1 MDNYLAL
8 RPMAEEETIKFTMLH
23 LDGVAHEWWYH
34 GLVTLGH
41 RSITTYDEFTTRLIE
56 RFEKKDPEIHFRELA
71 QLKQYG
77 TIDAYIVEF
86 QRLSVM
92 VTGITER
99 RLVILFS
106 EGLTEPLKGWIKAFD
121 PPTLQEAMKK
131 ARNMEWAAPKAKFQ
145 SNSPFQKRDKGKRPQ
160 HRPPLRP
167 QHKEFK
173 HHNPHV
179 TRLDPETLNELR
191 RKGLCFRCREKWS
204 QDHVCPKGV
213 KFNQIE
219 YYSASESSSNF
230 SDQQFDFEESEVE
243 RAPEEFGDEKES
255 GGVLA
260 QLSSFQRNES
270 FKVQGMIK
278 GQRIV
283 ALIDTGATHNF
294 IDEVVVAKKGLQ
306 TEEFEGF
313 KVMVA
318 DGFHISCT
326 KKILNLK
333 MQLGNY
339 EVKDD
344 FYVVHIGDTDVV
356 LGIQWLRSLG
366 EISLNLQTMEL
377 KFQSDGKKIVLRGMS
392 NGGPRV
398 VSFKR
403 MARLICHDQAEWV
416 AECMILPAS
425 PVETKR
431 DHPPDVQSLLTK
443 KSKVFADLPPGPPPE
458 RGSEHII
465 ELKEGAKPVI
475 TTPYRYPKRQKD
487 EIEKN
492 IQELLEMGFIR
503 PSKSPFAS
511 VVVLVKKKDVMPFG
525 LNNAPA
531 TFQSCMNRIFQNQ
544 LRRFVLIFFDDILI
558 YNKTWEDHLK
568 HLEEVLSILESESL
582 FAKAS
587 KCEFGMEELL
597 YLGHIISAEGVKVD
611 PEKIKAVVEWPPPEN
626 LTQLKGFL
634 GLCGFYRRFVKGYS
648 QNAAPLTDLTKK
660 GAFCWS
666 EKAQIIFDK
675 FKKIMSSCPVL
686 AIPDFSKPFELRC
699 DASGEGVGAVL
710 MQDKH
715 PIVFESRKL
724 RGVERTYS
732 IYDKE
737 MLAIMHALAKFRQY
751 LVGNKFVVKT
761 DHNRLKHFM
770 HQKDLNE
777 RQQKW
782 PYRQSTLKK
791 SGVEKL
797 KPRFY
802 GPFRVIRKVGAVAYE
817 LELPSDSRVHN
828 VFHVSRL
835 KKALGHNVVASS
847 QLPPLDEEGQLV
859 LIPEEILDFRERS
872 LRKRTIRE
880 YLVKW
885 KNLPMED
892 ATWESDEILQHS
904 GMIEELS

>member
-1 MDNYLAL
+1 NRKTKKKLARYISVVSERRSSHPVNNLSMSDREKRYIAREDKKVGKQFQPYQAPEGQTASKILRAHWESSQESDMAEGERSVGGNERVINNRDDNGKGRERSMSPGTRFGRKMDALMDMVSLMMGTVGQNTIPQNNLEHRGEHSASNQHDGYAARTVSNNTYISSRPFKPPFLAPVNTQPDPEENVSFVEQLRLGRAEYDSLPDDIKMDMSYNDFMDHKRKNKGHGRHYDQRRPSNQGDLYQAVNKVSLPHFDGNDTSSARAWIQKLDNYLAL
-8 RPMAEEETIKFTMLH
+8 RPMAEEEAIKFATLH

-71 QLKQYG
+71 QLRQYG
-77 TIDAYIVEF
+77 TVDAYIMEF

-106 EGLTEPLKGWIKAFD
+106 EGLTEPLKGWVKAFD

-173 HHNPHV
+173 QHNPHV

-191 RKGLCFRCREKWS
+191 RKGLCFRCRDKWS
-204 QDHVCPKGV
+204 QDHVFPKGV

-219 YYSASESSSNF
+219 YYSAGESSSDF
-230 SDQQFDFEESEVE
+230 SDQQSDVEESEVD
-243 RAPEEFGDEKES
+243 RPPEESGDEKES
-255 GGVLA
+255 VGVLA

-270 FKVQGMIK
+270 FKVRGMIK

-326 KKILNLK
+326 KKISNLT

-344 FYVVHIGDTDVV
+344 FYVVHIGDTDAV

-398 VSFKR
+398 VSFKS
-403 MARLICHDQAEWV
+403 MARLIRHDQAEWV
-416 AECMILPAS
+416 AECMILPTS
-425 PVETKR
+425 PFETKR

-511 VVVLVKKKDVMPFG
+511 AVVLVKKKDGTMRMCVDYRALNQSTIKNRYPIPRIDELIDELHGAKFFSKIDLRSGYHQIRMRGSDVEKTAFRCHYGHFEFLVMPFG
-525 LNNAPA
+525 LTNAPA
-531 TFQSCMNRIFQNQ
+531 TFQSCMNRVFQNQ
-544 LRRFVLIFFDDILI
+544 LRRFVLIFF
-558 YNKTWEDHLK
+558 
-568 HLEEVLSILESESL
+568 
-582 FAKAS
+582 
-587 KCEFGMEELL
+587 
-597 YLGHIISAEGVKVD
+597 
-611 PEKIKAVVEWPPPEN
+611 
-626 LTQLKGFL
+626 
-634 GLCGFYRRFVKGYS
+634 
-648 QNAAPLTDLTKK
+648 
-660 GAFCWS
+660 
-666 EKAQIIFDK
+666 
-675 FKKIMSSCPVL
+675 
-686 AIPDFSKPFELRC
+686 
-699 DASGEGVGAVL
+699 
-710 MQDKH
+710 
-715 PIVFESRKL
+715 
-724 RGVERTYS
+724 
-732 IYDKE
+732 
-737 MLAIMHALAKFRQY
+737 
-751 LVGNKFVVKT
+751 
-761 DHNRLKHFM
+761 
-770 HQKDLNE
+770 
-777 RQQKW
+777 
-782 PYRQSTLKK
+782 
-791 SGVEKL
+791 
-797 KPRFY
+797 
-802 GPFRVIRKVGAVAYE
+802 
-817 LELPSDSRVHN
+817 
-828 VFHVSRL
+828 
-835 KKALGHNVVASS
+835 
-847 QLPPLDEEGQLV
+847 
-859 LIPEEILDFRERS
+859 
-872 LRKRTIRE
+872 
-880 YLVKW
+880 
-885 KNLPMED
+885 
-892 ATWESDEILQHS
+892 
-904 GMIEELS
+904 